1 MLTCPVCGHENPEGA
16 KFCMEC
22 AAPLQVAAPPREFR
36 KTVTVV
42 FCDVTGSTALGE
54 RLDPESLR
62 DLMARYFTEMSSVI
76 ERHGGTVEKF
86 IGDAVMAI
94 FGVPEVH
101 EDDALRAVRAAADMQ
116 VALGA
121 LNKELERDR
130 GTNLLCRLGV
140 NTGEVVAGTGDQRIA
155 TGDTVN
161 VAARLE
167 QAAEPGTVLIGQDTF
182 RLVRDAVEVEPVAPL
197 ELKGKSEPVP
207 AFRLLHVTPG
217 AAGHV
222 RRMDSP
228 MVGRFRELDL
238 LRQAF
243 ERAVTDDT
251 SVLFTVLAPAGAGKS
266 RLVEEF
272 LADAGGGDPA
282 MVLRGRC
289 LPYGEGI
296 TYYPVLEAVKQAAGL
311 ADFDAPEIVH
321 EKVCTVLEGDE
332 HGDVVCGRI
341 AQLLGVA
348 DEGAGEE
355 TFWAI
360 RRFFEAVARHQP
372 VVLVFDDIHWG
383 EATFLDLIEHL
394 ADWSRGVPILLLCMA
409 RPELLD
415 ARGSWGGGKLNAT
428 TISLEPLSSR
438 ECEELIVNLLGDADV
453 PRAVEERI
461 MLAAEGNPLFVE
473 EMLAMLVDDGLLAH
487 EDGRWTASRD
497 LTDVAVPPT
506 IQALL
511 GARLDRLHPAEREVL
526 EAAAVIGKEFF
537 LDAVR
542 VLAAEHLQ
550 GEVPQRVM
558 SLVRKELVRP
568 ESSSLPGE
576 DAFVF
581 RHLLIRDAAY
591 GSMPKMARAEMH
603 ERCADWLEGIAGGRA
618 AEQEEI
624 IGYHLEQAYR
634 LRAELGPPDERAN
647 RLAGRAADLLEQAGS
662 RARLRGDLP
671 ATVNLLAR
679 ATELRPLGR
688 ERTGVLIDLAFV
700 SLDAGEYER
709 MEDAVR
715 RATADAELL
724 GDPALIA
731 RADVA
736 RAWVMSVRDPFASL
750 DWSAVVPRA
759 IEVLEPIGDDRA
771 LMEAWTLKA
780 WDMGGNS
787 SRFAEGIEAAKTART
802 HAQLAGDQL
811 GSMRTMLM
819 GTGWLVWGP
828 APVSAALE
836 ECEAVLEEV
845 TGNRYA
851 LAELAGHRACL
862 EAMRGRFEEGRAL
875 HATAL
880 ETFVDLG
887 QVLAQAFEGQHGW
900 LVEWLASD
908 YAAAEAAMRRAVEI
922 LEARDDRG
930 LVVLNRAMMAEAIVA
945 QRKIAEADELAAVIA
960 RDVHPS
966 DVTTL
971 PVLRRVQALV
981 AASRGDLDA
990 ADVFSLEAISVVELS
1005 DDLFDTSLAWITR
1018 AAVLREMG
1026 RNEEAAAALDRAIA
1040 LSDRKEDQATASRA
1054 RALRQEIQP

>member
-1 MLTCPVCGHENPEGA
+1 
-16 KFCMEC
+16 
-22 AAPLQVAAPPREFR
+22 
-36 KTVTVV
+36 
-42 FCDVTGSTALGE
+42 
-54 RLDPESLR
+54 
-62 DLMARYFTEMSSVI
+62 MARYFTKMSSVI

-101 EDDALRAVRAAADMQ
+101 EDDALRAVRAAAEMQ
-116 VALGA
+116 VALGI

-130 GTNLLCRLGV
+130 GTSLQCRLGV
-140 NTGEVVAGTGDQRIA
+140 NTGEVVAGTGDQTIA

-207 AFRLLHVTPG
+207 AYRLLRVTPG

-228 MVGRFRELDL
+228 MVGRSRELGL

-243 ERAVTDDT
+243 ERAVTDET
-251 SVLFTVLAPAGAGKS
+251 SVLFTVLAPAGIGKS

-272 LADAGGGDPA
+272 LADATPA

-296 TYYPVLEAVKQAAGL
+296 TYFPVLEAVKQAAGL
-311 ADFDAPEIVH
+311 ADFDAPEIVR
-321 EKVCTVLEGDE
+321 EKVCTVLDGDE

-360 RRFFEAVARHQP
+360 RRFFEAVAGHQP

-394 ADWSRGVPILLLCMA
+394 ADWSRGVAILLLCMA

-415 ARGSWGGGKLNAT
+415 VRGKWGGGKLNAAA
-428 TISLEPLSSR
+428 ISLEPLSQG

-453 PRAVEERI
+453 PQAVGERI

-487 EDGRWTASRD
+487 EDGGWTATGD

-511 GARLDRLHPAEREVL
+511 GARLDRLQPAEREVL

-537 LDAVR
+537 LGAVR
-542 VLAAEHLQ
+542 ELAAEHRR
-550 GEVPQRVM
+550 GEVPERLM

-568 ESSSLPGE
+568 ESSRLPGE
-576 DAFVF
+576 DAFAF

-591 GSMPKMARAEMH
+591 GSMPKMTRADMH
-603 ERCADWLEGIAGGRA
+603 ERCANWLEGVAGERA
-618 AEQEEI
+618 SEQEEI
-624 IGYHLEQAYR
+624 IGYHLEQAHG
-634 LRAELGPPDERAN
+634 LRAELGPPDERAT

-679 ATELRPLGR
+679 AADLRPLGR
-688 ERTGVLIDLAFV
+688 ERTEILIDLAFV

-709 MEDAVR
+709 MEDVVR

-736 RAWVMSVRDPFASL
+736 RAWVMSARAPFASL
-750 DWSAVVPRA
+750 DWSAVVPHA
-759 IEVLEPIGDDRA
+759 IEVLEPIGDHKA
-771 LMEAWTLKA
+771 LMEAWMLKA
-780 WDMGGNS
+780 WDLGGNA
-787 SRFAEGIEAAKTART
+787 SRFADGIEAAKTARA

-811 GSMRTMLM
+811 GSMRALLL

-828 APVSAALE
+828 APVSAALA
-836 ECEAVLEEV
+836 ECEAVLEEM

-875 HATAL
+875 HATAI
-880 ETFVDLG
+880 EAFEDLG

-900 LVEWLASD
+900 LVEWLAGD
-908 YAAAEAAMRRAVEI
+908 YAAAEAAIRRSVEI
-922 LEARDDRG
+922 LEARGDRG
-930 LVVLNRAMMAEAIVA
+930 MVVLDRAMMAEAIVA
-945 QRKIAEADELAAVIA
+945 QGKIDEADELAAAIA

-990 ADVFSLEAISVVELS
+990 ADGLSSEATAAVELS
-1005 DDLFDTSLAWITR
+1005 DDLFDTSLTWICR
-1018 AAVLREMG
+1018 AAILREME
-1026 RNEEAAAALDRAIA
+1026 RDEEAGTALDRAIE
-1040 LSDRKEDQATASRA
+1040 LSDRKEDQVTASRA
-1054 RALRQEIQP
+1054 RALRQEIRL